1 MASVARTYL
10 VVGICTQNDSRLAC
24 TTHSYRLRKRALLYR
39 KGIMPLGGYSPAT
52 PLWGSPP
59 RRRFARGLGT
69 PAVPVD
75 LPQRES

>member
-24 TTHSYRLRKRALLYR
+24 RTHSYRLRKRALLYR

-52 PLWGSPP
+52 PLWGI
-59 RRRFARGLGT
+59 T
-69 PAVPVD
+69 PKATFCSRIGDTCCPG
-75 LPQRES
+75 